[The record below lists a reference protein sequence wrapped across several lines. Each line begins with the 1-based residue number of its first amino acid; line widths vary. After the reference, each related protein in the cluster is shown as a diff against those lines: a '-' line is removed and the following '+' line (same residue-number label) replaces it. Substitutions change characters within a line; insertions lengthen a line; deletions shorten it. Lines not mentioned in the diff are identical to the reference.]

1 MRSEKQLA
9 LFWLPWLISFIAF
22 SAYPILFSLGVSF
35 LDYDLLSGS
44 IKWAGLG
51 NYREIFSDGLFWL
64 SLRNT
69 VLFVIGTVLP
79 TAAISLLLAIGI
91 RRTGRLMGCL
101 RAGYFV
107 PAVISLAVT
116 SLIFKYI
123 YSPHGFLNLLTQA
136 IGLKPKGWLV
146 DPNLALPSIMVMNVW
161 SSVGYYAI
169 FFLAGL
175 ETIPDEVFDAAKMDG
190 AGGFSL
196 FRFITVPLLKP
207 VLLFVLVINTIR
219 AFQVFVEIVVMTR
232 GGPMGSTMTLV
243 YYMYEKA
250 FHQTRIGTASAVA
263 MVLFLMI
270 ACFSFFQARMIRHE
284 GETV

>member
-1 MRSEKQLA
+1 MRSEKGLVI
-9 LFWLPWLISFIAF
+9 FWLPWLVSFIAF
-22 SAYPILFSLGVSF
+22 SAYPILFSLGASLF
-35 LDYDLLSGS
+35 DYDLLAGS
-44 IKWAGLG
+44 AKWAGLR
-51 NYREIFSDGLFWL
+51 NYREIFSDSLFWL
-64 SLRNT
+64 ALRNT
-69 VLFVIGTVLP
+69 LFFVVGTVFP
-79 TAAISLLLAIGI
+79 TAVLSLLLALGI

-107 PAVISLAVT
+107 PAVISLAVV

-123 YSPHGFLNLLTQA
+123 YSPHGFLNLLMEGW
-136 IGLKPKGWLV
+136 GLKPRGWLV
-146 DPNLALPSIMVMNVW
+146 DPNLALPSIMVINVW

-175 ETIPDEVFDAAKMDG
+175 ETIPDEVFEAARMDG
-190 AGGFSL
+190 AGGLSL
-196 FRFITVPLLKP
+196 LRFITVPLLKP

-250 FHQTRIGTASAVA
+250 FHLTKIGTASAVA

-270 ACFSFFQARMIRHE
+270 AFFSLIQARMIRHA
-284 GETV
+284 GEAF